1 MTYKWTMLYSAALA
15 LLLLMAKPS
24 FSQDRLLVPDQVYEE
39 LEYLSSL
46 INSDQALEPSKISSL
61 INFVSAAPADTSLE
75 LKVRKNM
82 EGIFHVFQIDSSFE
96 HLLGYVYNPDIPSYI
111 TMPSSLQNKH
121 SRTPEFAEALRRL
134 ITQADAPPTTIVLR
148 GEENETITP
157 DANTGS
163 YFTYSHDRLVAL
175 LPNGSGPVL
184 LSTTMQDEVSEVG
197 RRGCIVGSDGNWDY
211 LYSEKTGLN
220 TLGLGWVHSYMY
232 DAYSVMLY
240 IPDPEKK
247 TVKTAIF
254 KWLNAG
260 WQKINMV
267 KSSHILGGIKR
278 FAAAM
283 KNVLESPDLP
293 EVQEIVDKYRELR
306 EKGDEELRRLVA
318 PYLELIASVED
329 AGSCPSSFINSVA
342 SGDYLQQM
350 DSEEII
356 RILLLEYIK
365 THIGEQTSKTAAIH
379 SFSTSSRLSPAG

>member
-1 MTYKWTMLYSAALA
+1 
-15 LLLLMAKPS
+15 
-24 FSQDRLLVPDQVYEE
+24 
-39 LEYLSSL
+39 
-46 INSDQALEPSKISSL
+46 
-61 INFVSAAPADTSLE
+61 
-75 LKVRKNM
+75 
-82 EGIFHVFQIDSSFE
+82 
-96 HLLGYVYNPDIPSYI
+96 
-111 TMPSSLQNKH
+111 
-121 SRTPEFAEALRRL
+121 
-134 ITQADAPPTTIVLR
+134 
-148 GEENETITP
+148 
-157 DANTGS
+157 
-163 YFTYSHDRLVAL
+163 
-175 LPNGSGPVL
+175 
-184 LSTTMQDEVSEVG
+184 
-197 RRGCIVGSDGNWDY
+197 
-211 LYSEKTGLN
+211 
-220 TLGLGWVHSYMY
+220 MY

-283 KNVLESPDLP
+283 KDVLESPDLP